1 MDRSTLLNIFEE
13 QEDTDDFAD
22 FVNDHFDQFILLVID
37 IILDPSANSRNETK
51 ISTTLFHELRGAGE
65 DSWPDIPLPIKA
77 EIKSKLL
84 TGITDLE
91 GTAKEN
97 IFTHIIAIIAAF
109 EAWDELILL
118 LADLSTSKSVKLSI
132 LSMVGSWCP
141 DQLKGTH
148 AQPILKAVHGAMCT
162 RLREE
167 DDNEHMTHSLFKVF
181 DEVMNDITDTALIID
196 ATRIAIVFLLKVY
209 VANHEALGLI
219 DSDLNLNVQHIVFDE
234 LELNVETPYRA
245 ASINLLSRVHG
256 FHFDALPVQLRHELF
271 FVMNVL
277 LKLNAEKM
285 KQNLIYFAPEQSE
298 WDADAW
304 QYAMVAQTVF
314 SILYQMKE
322 NAKSYDYYTPYFKRS
337 DAYDCHLIEN
347 LVSNI
352 NHDATTEAV
361 SGQWSAL
368 LEALAKDYAFYFWH
382 KTELFIPVLRMKH
395 PVGVCQDMT
404 ALKTKLY
411 HQEWLAVRCFVR
423 HHYSLLYDQLRIPI
437 MEMILKYLS
446 QYVSIGVVIKDAE
459 HGFDADAVWDDR
471 VEIEYDV
478 IAMNED
484 AYDVNDIA
492 FSVGNQMISKHQKE
506 CLIDGFL
513 KTVQLTALPCS
524 AISCVVYA
532 FYPWMLEVFEVYN
545 EEDFDVNKEKTLMTL
560 TKGNVDRT
568 AYGRINIPPTN
579 KDVHMWKFKVI
590 SAGQVSI
597 GIDES
602 DCKEVGSSFIAP
614 SETRSHY
621 GYSFSGG
628 RFCLKDNYKPYG
640 SAFGTNDTVVMIFDA
655 DQRTLRFYKNDV
667 NQHILADRIDCSK
680 TFKMAV
686 SLCFVEGNSE
696 KDCAVQMIDYQC
708 AKYDR

>member
-1 MDRSTLLNIFEE
+1 MDRSTLLNLFAKQDES
-13 QEDTDDFAD
+13 DDFIEFAS
-22 FVNDHFDQFILLVID
+22 DHFEQFVVLVMD
-37 IILDPSANSRNETK
+37 IILDASANSENETG
-51 ISTTLFHELRGAGE
+51 IGTLLFHELHGSGE
-65 DSWPDIPLPIKA
+65 LWTELPLPLKQQLKA
-77 EIKSKLL
+77 KLL
-84 TGITDLE
+84 NGIIDLE
-91 GTAKEN
+91 GTAN
-97 IFTHIIAIIAAF
+97 VGILTHIIAIITTF
-109 EAWDELILL
+109 EDWNELIPIVS
-118 LADLSTSKSVKLSI
+118 DLSTAKSVKLP
-132 LSMVGSWCP
+132 LLRMVGAWSP
-141 DQLKGTH
+141 DKLKGAH
-148 AQPILKAVHGAMCT
+148 SLQISKAVYGEICELM
-162 RLREE
+162 RGEE
-167 DDNEHMTHSLFKVF
+167 FNSYKTTSLFKVLS
-181 DEVMNDITDTALIID
+181 NLITDTNDTALMVN
-196 ATRIAIVFLLKVY
+196 AMRITIVFLFKVY
-209 VANHEALGLI
+209 VTNWASLGLV
-219 DSDLNLNVQHIVFDE
+219 DSDLNINLQNIVFDE
-234 LELNVETPYRA
+234 MDLDVEASYDDVCSSWFRQGSAPRQFDVLPLEV
-245 ASINLLSRVHG
+245 
-256 FHFDALPVQLRHELF
+256 RHQLF
-271 FVMNVL
+271 FLANVF
-277 LKLNAEKM
+277 LKINAGKI
-285 KQNLIYFAPEQSE
+285 KQNLIYFASTESE
-298 WDADAW
+298 WSEEAW
-304 QYAMVAQTVF
+304 HYAVVSQCVF
-314 SILYQMKE
+314 SVLYQLKE
-322 NAKSYDYYTPYFKRS
+322 DTKSYDYYTQYLKTS
-337 DAYDCHLIEN
+337 DDCHLIEN
-347 LVSNI
+347 IVSNI
-352 NHDATTEAV
+352 HYDDMAENVIASWPDLLKELAT
-361 SGQWSAL
+361 
-368 LEALAKDYAFYFWH
+368 DYAFYFWH
-382 KTELFIPVLRMKH
+382 KADLLAPMLQMKH
-395 PVGVCQDMT
+395 PKWICDDSLHV
-404 ALKTKLY
+404 LKKKLY
-411 HQEWLAVRCFVR
+411 HQEWLAVRGFVR